1 MEMYGTISPSLLTT
15 ILKKNVSA
23 RDVWISL
30 ENLFRDNNDARA
42 IQLDSDL
49 RNITLGDMS
58 IGDYFQRIKSISHL
72 LQNIDKPVDEKT
84 IVIYM
89 HFLSMIDT
97 INVVVVTISAAVA
110 AITMAADFSM
120 APNHPF
126 GPSPGRMGGVFLARI
141 LGNIRSSLRLGVH
154 RSSTPATM
162 GQ

>member
-1 MEMYGTISPSLLTT
+1 MMHGGSYLHGFGVLGYLDGSITSSSADDMEW
-15 ILKKNVSA
+15 KC
-23 RDVWISL
+23 
-30 ENLFRDNNDARA
+30 
-42 IQLDSDL
+42 
-49 RNITLGDMS
+49 
-58 IGDYFQRIKSISHL
+58 
-72 LQNIDKPVDEKT
+72 
-84 IVIYM
+84 M

-154 RSSTPATM
+154 RSSTPASM

>member
-89 HFLSMIDT
+89 VNALSEK
-97 INVVVVTISAAVA
+97 
-110 AITMAADFSM
+110 
-120 APNHPF
+120 
-126 GPSPGRMGGVFLARI
+126 I
-141 LGNIRSSLRLGVH
+141 LE
-154 RSSTPATM
+154 A
-162 GQ
+162 

>member
-30 ENLFRDNNDARA
+30 ENLFKTEM
-42 IQLDSDL
+42 QELY
-49 RNITLGDMS
+49 NITLGDMS

-97 INVVVVTISAAVA
+97 INMVVVTISAAVA

-154 RSSTPATM
+154 RSSTPASM